1 MDIGRGTE
9 ERKYVQISQNTIN
22 DYAGMFFIY
31 LIFNLVKLNFRIIP
45 NEFLYG

>member
-22 DYAGMFFIY
+22 DYAGMFFY
-31 LIFNLVKLNFRIIP
+31 LFNLKP
-45 NEFLYG
+45 S